1 MKLELM
7 NIFTDLLQEGPS
19 LTNILNLIQTYK
31 DHVSNKNL
39 EECLLIMKTKINHS
53 VLNGKLPELGQED
66 NNLMLS
72 MFEEMQEIYTEVKRD
87 CIINLV
93 VNMLHEKNNGTFQL
107 YTYQVIFDQLKQ
119 MYDPEILLFKEIHSK
134 VDTLTCF
141 INEEKNKKHL
151 SSTELLKL
159 NEYDSYRLRKIEN
172 LAFLKNVTGFI
183 AVDINGEY
191 IYNKTY
197 FDTFYNKVCT
207 LLYE

>member
-141 INEEKNKKHL
+141 INEKKNKKHL

-172 LAFLKNVTGFI
+172 LAFLENVTGFI

-207 LLYE
+207 LLY